1 MAISSEDF
9 GYITSLVRS
18 QAGIVLE
25 PGKEYLVEARL
36 AAVLRQEKLPS
47 ISAIVDRLKASTI
60 DPLRPRIVEA
70 MTTNET
76 SFLRDLHPFE
86 TFRNTILPELLANR
100 KGSRALSIWCG
111 ASSTGQEPYSIAMTL
126 LESMPQAAD
135 WKIDMLATDIS
146 TEMIRRSREGRYNQI
161 EMNRGLPAQLL
172 IKYFDR
178 IGLEWQIKE
187 RVRRM
192 VQFREMNLV
201 QGWPAMPQFDVIFLR
216 NVLIY
221 FDTDTKR
228 QILEKARRL
237 LKPDG
242 YLFLGCAET
251 TLGLCEDLARMPLD
265 NSSCFRHKHAVSK
278 AA

>member
-265 NSSCFRHKHAVSK
+265 KSSCFRHKHAVSK